1 MPTARMRRPPPRA
14 RRAAARRA
22 AARRAAAR
30 RTRSPRGRSRHQNQW
45 SHRRALL
52 LPTGRCG
59 APARQPLFYVSPGGP
74 GVWGE
79 PTLRGLIGRATPST
93 HHHDGASH
101 RATRSSMVKSED
113 FTQPMD
119 AEADVRSPKKVAM
132 LTAGGLAPCLSSAV
146 GALITESVCAASS
159 AAASGCSS
167 PPRAPFTSGTRC
179 STRRLSSSATS
190 TATRACC
197 SASPSRCARQS
208 GRPPRRSTRWPL
220 AHCAP
225 RPSALPPRLRRFA
238 RLPTRLRPPR
248 SPAAAQHGGSPIGN
262 SRVKLTNIKDCLKRG
277 LVKEGQDP
285 QQVAA
290 DQLIADGEAR
300 PTTPT
305 RLPASHPPAPQ
316 LFNRNSSTEGVEVL
330 HTIGGDDTNTAAADL
345 AAFLQRRSGYAIRV
359 IGAARP
365 PRSPP
370 HPPARLTPP
379 PSTPAPL
386 PGRQGCRRRSTTTCS
401 PATRSRTAC
410 A

>member
-1 MPTARMRRPPPRA
+1 
-14 RRAAARRA
+14 
-22 AARRAAAR
+22 
-30 RTRSPRGRSRHQNQW
+30 
-45 SHRRALL
+45 
-52 LPTGRCG
+52 
-59 APARQPLFYVSPGGP
+59 
-74 GVWGE
+74 
-79 PTLRGLIGRATPST
+79 
-93 HHHDGASH
+93 
-101 RATRSSMVKSED
+101 MVKSED

-305 RLPASHPPAPQ
+305 KLPASHPPAPQ
-316 LFNRNSSTEGVEVL
+316 LFNRRRRGAAHHRRRRHKHGSRRPRRLPPAPERIRDSS
-330 HTIGGDDTNTAAADL
+330 H
-345 AAFLQRRSGYAIRV
+345 RRRPPAPLSSPP
-359 IGAARP
+359 ARP
-365 PRSPP
+365 PHAPSL
-370 HPPARLTPP
+370 HPRPP
-379 PSTPAPL
+379 P
-386 PGRQGCRRRSTTTCS
+386 
-401 PATRSRTAC
+401 RTAGLPKTIDNDVLSSH
-410 A
+410 AQSHRLRVARG

>member
-1 MPTARMRRPPPRA
+1 
-14 RRAAARRA
+14 
-22 AARRAAAR
+22 
-30 RTRSPRGRSRHQNQW
+30 
-45 SHRRALL
+45 
-52 LPTGRCG
+52 
-59 APARQPLFYVSPGGP
+59 
-74 GVWGE
+74 
-79 PTLRGLIGRATPST
+79 
-93 HHHDGASH
+93 
-101 RATRSSMVKSED
+101 MVKSED

-305 RLPASHPPAPQ
+305 RRPPTHRH
-316 LFNRNSSTEGVEVL
+316 RNSSTATL
-330 HTIGGDDTNTAAADL
+330 QPKASRCCTPSAATT
-345 AAFLQRRSGYAIRV
+345 QTRQ
-359 IGAARP
+359 P
-365 PRSPP
+365 QTSPP
-370 HPPARLTPP
+370 SSSAGADTRFESSAPPARPALLPTRPPASRPLPP
-379 PSTPAPL
+379 PQTPSPDGRAAEDDRQRRALQPRAVAPPARGPWLSSTDPRVRSSRSRSPSARGPPPRRAPASSRMSAP
-386 PGRQGCRRRSTTTCS
+386 RRRR
-401 PATRSRTAC
+401 TRA
-410 A
+410 